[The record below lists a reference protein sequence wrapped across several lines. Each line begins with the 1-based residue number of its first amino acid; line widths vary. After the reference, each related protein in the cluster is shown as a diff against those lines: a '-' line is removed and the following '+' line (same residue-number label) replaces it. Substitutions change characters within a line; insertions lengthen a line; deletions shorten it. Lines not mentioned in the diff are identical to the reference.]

1 MASTKSARAHV
12 GVSPQNG
19 QIWHFSSKIHEKT
32 HFFRTKQVQKHTPS
46 YRRLVKTLASGR
58 TQDFEQ
64 PKKFFQPDSKILYN
78 PD

>member
-1 MASTKSARAHV
+1 MKKRT
-12 GVSPQNG
+12 
-19 QIWHFSSKIHEKT
+19 
-32 HFFRTKQVQKHTPS
+32 FFRTKQVQKHTPS

-58 TQDFEQ
+58 TQNFEQ